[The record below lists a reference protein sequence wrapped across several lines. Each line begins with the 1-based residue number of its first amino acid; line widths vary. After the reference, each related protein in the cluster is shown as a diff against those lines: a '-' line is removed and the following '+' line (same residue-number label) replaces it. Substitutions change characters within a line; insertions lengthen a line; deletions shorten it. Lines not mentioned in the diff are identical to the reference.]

1 MLTPN
6 DIANKKFDKAMGG
19 YRVDEV
25 EAFLSEVS
33 DTVIALYEEKKAL
46 EQKMEVLAE
55 KLEEYRADEDSLRNA
70 LLGAQKLGD
79 SVIRESKAKAEV
91 ILRDANAKAER
102 MVENAQLQIE
112 REKMTLVRMQSE
124 VGNFKA
130 RLLATYKKHI
140 ELIGSLPGN
149 VEADLPLRETSS
161 AEPSLSAEPAAEA
174 KDAVSAPAGEENAVA
189 LDELFPSSKEDAA
202 PKLTFSEESSAEKKE
217 EIPVAKAQTTI
228 KTESKFGPLKFG
240 AGYDLQRD
248 TDTGFSKKKR

>member
-19 YRVDEV
+19 YRIDDV
-25 EAFLSEVS
+25 EAFLSQVS
-33 DTVIALYEEKKAL
+33 DTVIALYEDKKNLEEKI
-46 EQKMEVLAE
+46 EILAE

-91 ILRDANAKAER
+91 ILRDASAKAER
-102 MVENAQLQIE
+102 MVDNAQLQIE

-124 VGNFKA
+124 VSNFKA

-149 VEADLPLRETSS
+149 VDAELSMKEAAP
-161 AEPSLSAEPAAEA
+161 EPAPAVAE
-174 KDAVSAPAGEENAVA
+174 KAPVTVPSDENAVA
-189 LDELFPSSKEDAA
+189 LDELFQPSKEEA
-202 PKLTFSEESSAEKKE
+202 PALTFQKESAEEKKE
-217 EIPVAKAQTTI
+217 EIPVMKPQTTV

-248 TDTGFSKKKR
+248 SDTGFSKKKR

>member
-19 YRVDEV
+19 YRIDDV
-25 EAFLSEVS
+25 ESFLSQVS
-33 DTVIALYEEKKAL
+33 DTVIALYEDKKSLEEKI
-46 EQKMEVLAE
+46 EVLAE

-91 ILRDANAKAER
+91 ILRDASAKAER
-102 MVENAQLQIE
+102 MVDNAQLQIE

-124 VGNFKA
+124 VSNFKA

-149 VEADLPLRETSS
+149 VEAELPVKETV
-161 AEPSLSAEPAAEA
+161 PEPAPAVAEKA
-174 KDAVSAPAGEENAVA
+174 AASASNNENAVA
-189 LDELFPSSKEDAA
+189 LDELFQPSKEEA
-202 PKLTFSEESSAEKKE
+202 PVLTFREEPAEEKKE
-217 EIPVAKAQTTI
+217 EIPVAKPQTAV

-248 TDTGFSKKKR
+248 GDTGFSKKKR

>member
-19 YRVDEV
+19 YRVDDV
-25 EAFLSEVS
+25 EAFMSQVS
-33 DTVIALYEEKKAL
+33 DTVIALYEDKKNL
-46 EQKMEVLAE
+46 EQKIEILAE

-102 MVENAQLQIE
+102 MVDNAQLQIE

-124 VGNFKA
+124 VSNFKA

-149 VEADLPLRETSS
+149 VETELPLREP
-161 AEPSLSAEPAAEA
+161 AAEPAPAVEKAAEPVTIA
-174 KDAVSAPAGEENAVA
+174 AGEGAVA
-189 LDELFPSSKEDAA
+189 LDELFQPSNEESA
-202 PKLTFSEESSAEKKE
+202 KLTYREESPAEEIKE
-217 EIPVAKAQTTI
+217 EIPVAKPQTTL